1 LIFALGLRVFP
12 AGTRR
17 YRFKK
22 LTGSL
27 LTQFTVVL
35 VATWCKRRLNL
46 PSDLAMLYDIDVGK
60 VAAAGTGVHQE
71 EQAQAETPPHRAV
84 PVITYTRL
92 VFSFTIVQ

>member
-22 LTGSL
+22 LTGSP

-35 VATWCKRRLNL
+35 VATWCKCRLNL
-46 PSDLAMLYDIDVGK
+46 PSDLAMLYDIDIGK
-60 VAAAGTGVHQE
+60 FAAAGTGSTKKSKLKRRLPHT
-71 EQAQAETPPHRAV
+71 EQFR
-84 PVITYTRL
+84 
-92 VFSFTIVQ
+92 